1 MAGPA
6 TVAAFLDLVRRSA
19 LIDASTLDAFLSQA
33 TSRALPPNKPS
44 WLARAMLDAG
54 IMTRFQAEQFL
65 QGKWRG
71 FYLGKYKVLER
82 LGSGGMSNVY
92 LCEHRL
98 MCRQVAVKVPLSG
111 KIDLLDIRARFFR
124 EVRAAALVDHPNI
137 VCAHDVQQDEQLMFL
152 VMEYVDGPT
161 LRHIVAHHGPM
172 DIVRAAHY
180 IRQAALALHHVHQ
193 AGIVHRD
200 VKPGN
205 LLLSR
210 TGVVKLFDFGLSRF
224 LGDETNVLTQQDIAL
239 GTADYIAPEQA
250 RDSHGVEIAADIYS
264 LGGTFYHILTGRAPF
279 EEGTLAEKL
288 LWQQT
293 RLPPALR
300 SLRPEVPAELAAVVE
315 RMMAKEPSERYP
327 SGAAVMEAVA
337 PWTETPIP
345 PPPEAE
351 MPQLSPAVRSAPRH
365 PPADID
371 PVSRL

>member
-1 MAGPA
+1 MSGPA
-6 TVAAFLDLVRRSA
+6 TVDEFLHLVRRSA
-19 LIDASTLDAFLSQA
+19 LIDASTLDTFLSRA

-98 MCRQVAVKVPLSG
+98 MRRQVAVKVPLSG
-111 KIDLLDIRARFFR
+111 QTDLLDVRARFFR
-124 EVRAAALVDHPNI
+124 EVKAAALVNHPNI
-137 VCAHDVQQDEQLMFL
+137 VCAHDVQQDDQLMFL
-152 VMEYVDGPT
+152 VMEYVDGST
-161 LRHIVAHHGPM
+161 LRSIVARHGPM

-180 IRQAALALHHVHQ
+180 IRQAALALYHVHQ

-210 TGVVKLFDFGLSRF
+210 TGAVKLFDFGLSRF

-293 RLPPALR
+293 RLPPSLR

-315 RMMAKEPSERYP
+315 CMMAKEPSDRYP
-327 SGAAVMEAVA
+327 SGAAVMEALA
-337 PWTETPIP
+337 PFTETPIP

-351 MPQLSPAVRSAPRH
+351 MPRLSPAVRLAQRRRLTG
-365 PPADID
+365 ID
-371 PVSRL
+371 PG